1 MAQFISKSKKNEKTV
16 RLIIGD
22 GKLLLIAY
30 DVELVSDFF
39 SPIKKLQPAD
49 YCPKPLASKIHV
61 TYRSTKDLTAD
72 VLDDVVLKQLF
83 VKDLKAQDAVN
94 LTTLVT
100 QYNTDLE
107 N

>member
-1 MAQFISKSKKNEKTV
+1 MMSNYC
-16 RLIIGD
+16 LI
-22 GKLLLIAY
+22 
-30 DVELVSDFF
+30 FF

-61 TYRSTKDLTAD
+61 TYRSTKVLTAD

-100 QYNTDLE
+100 KYNTDLE